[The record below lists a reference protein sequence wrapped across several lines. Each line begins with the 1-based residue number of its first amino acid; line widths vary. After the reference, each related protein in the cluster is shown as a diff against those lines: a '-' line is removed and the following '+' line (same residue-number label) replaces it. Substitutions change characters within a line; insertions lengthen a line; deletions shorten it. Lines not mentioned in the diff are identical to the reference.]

1 MTAPPA
7 TAMKLLRLIPEPPE
21 AGGWVPAASVF
32 ATSAS
37 GATESSAGYSKDRLR
52 TSVNRGRVALF
63 DIYAYPSFYA
73 RFASDG
79 KYWSTSSPVRS
90 RKQCL
95 SEEESVSTH
104 VQGRLVITSTK
115 C

>member
-32 ATSAS
+32 ATSTS

-52 TSVNRGRVALF
+52 TSVNRGRLALF
-63 DIYAYPSFYA
+63 DIYAYPGFYG
-73 RFASDG
+73 REASDA
-79 KYWSTSSPVRS
+79 KYWSSSSPLRS
-90 RKQCL
+90 RKECPAG
-95 SEEESVSTH
+95 EA
-104 VQGRLVITSTK
+104 
-115 C
+115 